1 MSKFSDLLKQTYL
14 PLGIVLEQEEN
25 MEIDPT
31 VAEINEPITPEV
43 SSELPILSNDEIAE
57 FIAGIKQFF
66 SQENPE
72 LSKDQIEQIKNIN
85 PRDSREDSSIK
96 ASIDVLMK
104 IFNVAGVQTSPSS
117 VPNSDYAE

>member
-1 MSKFSDLLKQTYL
+1 MNKFAELLKQSYL
-14 PLGIVLEQEEN
+14 PLGIIIEQEEN

-31 VAEINEPITPEV
+31 VAETETPISSEV

-85 PRDSREDSSIK
+85 PRDSREDSAIK
-96 ASIDVLMK
+96 ASIEVLMK
-104 IFNVAGVQTSPSS
+104 IFNVAGVQTAPSS